1 VDNKR
6 HLERIKKLLN
16 LARSSNSNEAANAL
30 GKAQALMRKHE
41 VDLDDVALSDIG
53 STKSTIQG
61 VRPPGWVLN
70 LLGVVEASFGVKSLI
85 GRKLE
90 FNSYRDSGSIEFVGR
105 KPNDEIASFCFD
117 VLYYQL
123 LRHRKQF
130 ISSLHKNCK
139 RITKRNRADWY
150 CMGWVS
156 EVEAKVSRLVVPNE
170 DKTSIDLWVERKYGD
185 LSMYSARS
193 NIEDKAAASAFHQGR
208 SDGTGVNLNAGVSG
222 RRPGKIGDYS

>member
-1 VDNKR
+1 MDNKR

-16 LARSSNSNEAANAL
+16 LARSSNSNEAASAL
-30 GKAQALMRKHE
+30 NKAQALMRKHD
-41 VDLDDVALSDIG
+41 VDLDDVTLSEIG
-53 STKSTIQG
+53 STSSIIQG

-70 LLGVVEASFGVKSLI
+70 LLDIVEASFGVKSLI
-85 GRKLE
+85 GRNLE
-90 FNSYRDSGSIEFVGR
+90 FDSYRDSGSIEFVGR

-150 CMGWVS
+150 CMGWVF
-156 EVEAKVSRLVVPNE
+156 EVKKKVNAFSQS
-170 DKTSIDLWVERKYGD
+170 DKDSQAINKWVEREYGE
-185 LSMYSARS
+185 LSTYSGREAV
-193 NIEDKAAASAFHQGR
+193 EDKASANAFRNGV
-208 SDGTGVNLNAGVSG
+208 SDGSNVNLHHGVTG
-222 RRPGKIGDYS
+222 AKQKAIGGNS